1 MEDADSDSGF
11 DSDGDWYHAGRDIVY
26 GLRTNS
32 HAVGPDGAHRR
43 RFLCGE
49 EKKGGTRWG
58 CLSFQCTIGSVLR
71 QAKCGVA
78 IRCALATK
86 TMDASNPDTT
96 YSMG

>member
-11 DSDGDWYHAGRDIVY
+11 DSDGNWYHAGRDIVY
-26 GLRTNS
+26 GLRTDS

-58 CLSFQCTIGSVLR
+58 CLSFWNIFLPYFEGKKLF
-71 QAKCGVA
+71 
-78 IRCALATK
+78 
-86 TMDASNPDTT
+86 
-96 YSMG
+96 SM